1 MSSTE
6 VTGLLRRWRDG
17 DDSALDDLIPLVH
30 LELRRLARGYMGR
43 ERRDHTLQTTALVNE
58 AVLRLMDAREIPCE
72 DRAHLLAIAARLM
85 RQVLVDHA
93 RARGSRKR
101 GGGLARVELDDAAAA
116 SLPAR
121 LDVLALD
128 QALDRLAALDPRKA
142 RVVELRFFGG
152 LSATETA
159 DVLGVSADTVKRDL
173 RFAKLWLLRELE
185 GGAPSAGRPRA
196 GLR

>member
-1 MSSTE
+1 
-6 VTGLLRRWRDG
+6 
-17 DDSALDDLIPLVH
+17 
-30 LELRRLARGYMGR
+30 
-43 ERRDHTLQTTALVNE
+43 
-58 AVLRLMDAREIPCE
+58 
-72 DRAHLLAIAARLM
+72 M